1 MKLLELFGRLPAV
14 IMYDLDGTLVDSVP
28 DLAWSIDQML
38 TQLGMPAAGEDKVRL
53 WVGNGVPVM
62 VKRALADDMDGDQPG
77 RVDEALFEKGYALF
91 REAYSASCGKFSDV
105 YPGVVEFLTAMQA
118 QGVKQA
124 VVTNKSGNF
133 SAQLL
138 EEKGLTQFFFQVIGG
153 DTLPEKKPHP
163 LPLLHVVEQCNVS
176 VEDALMVG
184 DSKNDV
190 IAAKA
195 AGIRVIGLPYG
206 YNHGQPIETAE
217 PDWVVSDL
225 SELI

>member
-28 DLAWSIDQML
+28 DLTWSIDQML
-38 TQLGMPAAGEDKVRL
+38 AQLGMPVAGEAKVRL

-77 RVDEALFEKGYALF
+77 RVDETLFEKGYALF
-91 REAYSASCGKFSDV
+91 REAYGASCGKYSDV
-105 YPGVVEFLTAMQA
+105 YPGVVEFLEAMQE

-133 SAQLL
+133 TAQLL
-138 EEKGLTQFFFQVIGG
+138 EEKGLTQFFSQVIGG

-176 VEDALMVG
+176 ADKALMVG
-184 DSKNDV
+184 DSKSDV

-206 YNHGQPIETAE
+206 YNHGQPIETAD

-225 SELI
+225 SVLI